1 LLSTVVIAF
10 TFTVGL
16 TALPMAVSAVSA
28 SAQVSCSATALD
40 GAVGG
45 GQVRIPIQAPGV
57 NNFNC
62 VLGIGNAGNPVSTL
76 QNALN
81 KCNLHA
87 GLAVDGNYGSN
98 TAQAVR
104 NVEAH
109 FGLQVDGVYGPQ
121 TGTRMSWPV
130 NGNPSVC
137 RKFQV

>member
-1 LLSTVVIAF
+1 M
-10 TFTVGL
+10 GL
-16 TALPMAVSAVSA
+16 SAVPMVVSVASA
-28 SAQVSCSATALD
+28 SAQVTCSATVLAS
-40 GAVGG
+40 AVGG
-45 GQVRIPIQAPGV
+45 GQVRIPIQATGV

-62 VLGIGNAGNPVSTL
+62 ILGNGNAGNPVSTL

-81 KCNLHA
+81 RCNLHA
-87 GLAVDGNYGSN
+87 GLTVDGIYGAN

-104 NVEAH
+104 NVESH
-109 FGLQVDGVYGPQ
+109 FQIGVDGVYGPQ